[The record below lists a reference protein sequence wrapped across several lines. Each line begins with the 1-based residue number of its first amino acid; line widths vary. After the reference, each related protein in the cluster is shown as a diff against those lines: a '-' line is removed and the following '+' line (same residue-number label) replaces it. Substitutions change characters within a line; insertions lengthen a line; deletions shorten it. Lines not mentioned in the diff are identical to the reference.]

1 MSDIAPAIDGRG
13 AVFLSSFDDI
23 LLGWVIYVD
32 FLGVIYQEES
42 IGDTWPVTQIAS
54 PNGLSVQSEVIRL
67 KEELEMRDQLVQQLS
82 QELFRLV
89 KGNQDFLPTPE
100 VSEQQQQE
108 MRSLREQ
115 MHKLEEQ
122 VIFYQTQIEERDS
135 QTQHLHQTN
144 QELSDRTRMLEQVVQ
159 ELPRIYKEKF
169 AERMSAVKDRVAR
182 IQQENRE
189 LQAELQSTSYRL
201 AMRSRRGSSNL
212 DLPTFP
218 SEMLGK
224 NSMPSFAKATD
235 AD

>member
-1 MSDIAPAIDGRG
+1 M
-13 AVFLSSFDDI
+13 
-23 LLGWVIYVD
+23 
-32 FLGVIYQEES
+32 
-42 IGDTWPVTQIAS
+42 
-54 PNGLSVQSEVIRL
+54 VQSIAKTETNSGLGAHSEVVRL

-100 VSEQQQQE
+100 ISEQHQSE
-108 MRSLREQ
+108 VRSLRDQ

-122 VIFYQTQIEERDS
+122 VSFYQAQLEERDDEAHQLR
-135 QTQHLHQTN
+135 QTTQALT
-144 QELSDRTRMLEQVVQ
+144 DRTRMLEQVVQ

-169 AERMSAVKDRVAR
+169 AERMTAVKDRVAR

-201 AMRSRRGSSNL
+201 AMRSRKGGNSDL

-218 SEMLGK
+218 SEMLGQ
-224 NSMPSFAKATD
+224 NSMASFAKG
-235 AD
+235 